1 MITVRMMLFVI
12 RVSELLGSDLGQG
25 TFRVI
30 VMVMVMVRL
39 GLVLGLLFDPNLYY

>member
-1 MITVRMMLFVI
+1 MITVRMVLFVI

-30 VMVMVMVRL
+30 VMVMVRL